1 MANLKLLDLKIQQA
15 GLKRKYIAA
24 KLGMGSNTFCDR
36 LHGRSDFK
44 LWEAN
49 ALARLL
55 GLDAKAFTDI
65 FFDDGGKKA

>member
-1 MANLKLLDLKIQQA
+1 MANLKLLGLKIQQA
-15 GLKRKYIAA
+15 GLKHKYIAA
-24 KLGMGSNTFCDR
+24 KLGMAPNTFTDR

-65 FFDDGGKKA
+65 FFDGEGKK